1 MQPINPLVTFYNNE
15 HEREAVKA
23 FLMEQLGSLA
33 IERAF
38 DGDDVVGIKEARDTI
53 VRSFNKLD
61 EMYGKIKTAPE
72 QNSR

>member
-1 MQPINPLVTFYNNE
+1 MPVNPLVTFYNNE

-23 FLMEQLGSLA
+23 FLITQLGNLA

-53 VRSFNKLD
+53 VRSFDRLD
-61 EMYGKIKTAPE
+61 EMYGKKDKSIIS
-72 QNSR
+72 NSR

>member
-1 MQPINPLVTFYNNE
+1 MQPVNPLVTFYNNE

-23 FLMEQLGSLA
+23 FLIEQLGALA

-38 DGDDVVGIKEARDTI
+38 DGDDVVGIKEARDI
-53 VRSFNKLD
+53 VVRSFDLLD
-61 EMYGKIKTAPE
+61 ERYGKIKTAPE

>member
-23 FLMEQLGSLA
+23 FLMEQLKELA

-53 VRSFNKLD
+53 VRSFDRLD
-61 EMYGKIKTAPE
+61 EMYGKKDKSIIS
-72 QNSR
+72 NSR